1 MANIV
6 LKNICKTYDKKQVVK
21 NLNLEIGDGEFA
33 VLVGPSGC
41 GKSTTLRM
49 IAGLEAP
56 TEGEIYIDGK
66 LVNDVPAGMRDIAM
80 VFQNYAIYPTMTVR
94 GNIEFGLKNRKV
106 PKAERDQLIHDVC
119 EIVGLTEY
127 LNRKPSTLSGGQRQ
141 RVALARAMVKKPSV
155 FLMDEPLSNLDAKLR
170 TQMRSELIEL
180 HQRLHTTFVYVTHDQ
195 VEAMSMG
202 SKIIVMNEGVKM
214 QDATPLEVY
223 HQPRN
228 IFAAQF
234 IGTPPMNIF
243 DVASVGTW
251 EGCAPEGCQKVGFRP
266 EKIRMHE
273 PDTAT
278 DDNEFFHLEASVVTR
293 ELLGAEAVYSL
304 QSKAGSLQVKTH
316 DSYLPE
322 PGEPVRIS
330 IRKKDIF
337 FFSEDGKRIE
347 KYCRRTGVI
356 RCGGLRRST
365 RRTLTP
371 SVKPCA
377 SWNEP
382 VISNV
387 AASVAACAELCTRS
401 TSSRKQSQHPK
412 TCTGFAYIG

>member
-1 MANIV
+1 
-6 LKNICKTYDKKQVVK
+6 
-21 NLNLEIGDGEFA
+21 
-33 VLVGPSGC
+33 
-41 GKSTTLRM
+41 
-49 IAGLEAP
+49 
-56 TEGEIYIDGK
+56 
-66 LVNDVPAGMRDIAM
+66 
-80 VFQNYAIYPTMTVR
+80 
-94 GNIEFGLKNRKV
+94 
-106 PKAERDQLIHDVC
+106 
-119 EIVGLTEY
+119 
-127 LNRKPSTLSGGQRQ
+127 
-141 RVALARAMVKKPSV
+141 
-155 FLMDEPLSNLDAKLR
+155 
-170 TQMRSELIEL
+170 
-180 HQRLHTTFVYVTHDQ
+180 
-195 VEAMSMG
+195 
-202 SKIIVMNEGVKM
+202 MNEGVKL

-273 PDTAT
+273 PGTAT

-347 KYCRRTGVI
+347 K
-356 RCGGLRRST
+356 
-365 RRTLTP
+365 
-371 SVKPCA
+371 
-377 SWNEP
+377 
-382 VISNV
+382 
-387 AASVAACAELCTRS
+387 
-401 TSSRKQSQHPK
+401 
-412 TCTGFAYIG
+412 